1 MTERITLQD
10 DLRAMGWPGLQDK
23 RSPCCGSVLPSW
35 ALVRLD
41 EAEAARL
48 GVAYAC
54 GACLAGPPEPAIP
67 DMVRDLCVQ
76 IDRERDRRIEGGLV
90 FRGARF
96 QTRQSDRENIMGAER
111 LADAWLRAGG
121 DPDTLRWANPGADYG
136 WIVED
141 NSTVPMSA
149 SDIVALFQAGVAFKA
164 ALSFFARTLKD
175 AVIAAADPSSIDIEA
190 GWPV

>member
-1 MTERITLQD
+1 MTQRETLED
-10 DLRAMGWPGLQDK
+10 FLHAWGKPGRPK
-23 RSPCCGSVLPSW
+23 RGACCPV
-35 ALVRLD
+35 VRQAYEFVKLTP
-41 EAEAARL
+41 EEEARL

-54 GACLAGPPEPAIP
+54 AACLAGPPEPAIP

-111 LADAWLRAGG
+111 LASTWLSEGG
-121 DPDTLRWANPGADYG
+121 DPDTLRWADPNTDYG

-149 SDIVALFQAGVAFKA
+149 SDIIALFQAGVAFKA
-164 ALSFFARTLKD
+164 ALSFFARALKD
-175 AVIAAADPSSIDIEA
+175 AVITAADPASIDIEA